1 MRPFTFWSPPT
12 RPDPAE
18 RPKLT
23 LISGFLG
30 AGKTTLLNELLQRN
44 TIEKVAVLVND
55 LGSVNVDAALVR
67 HAVQRM
73 EGAIGGVMELTSG
86 CICCSIRNELMD
98 AVVELMETY
107 APTHIIIEATGVAEP
122 RAVIETLN
130 AGNLLGIRGVDVLRV
145 ANLITVV
152 DAANIQ
158 PWLQPMIE
166 AGELDRKRIHLHQ
179 VDRRRPLE
187 ELAMEQIEV
196 ADVLVI
202 SKTDAVDAEA
212 LSRIEAALV
221 SLNPHAELFHSQFG
235 RLDAE
240 ALFGKDRY
248 DPVATHT
255 AARWHQEL
263 AQQPPLALPKPAPR
277 GSIFQFGPAPAASGH
292 GKPDPMQTYGLAS
305 FVYHARRP
313 MEGRALLE
321 LLRGGLKNVV
331 RAKGFYWTTEHPD
344 RVGFLSIAGK
354 ILRAD
359 YMDHWWIDRLRCGQI
374 TREEIPDGILKIWV
388 DEDIGDRRQELVF
401 IGVDMDADTI
411 RRQLDDCLC
420 R

>member
-1 MRPFTFWSPPT
+1 MPE
-12 RPDPAE
+12 PAE

-30 AGKTTLLNELLQRN
+30 AGKTTLLNHLLLQQHTGERM
-44 TIEKVAVLVND
+44 AVLVND

-67 HAVQRM
+67 HAVQQV

-98 AVVELMETY
+98 AVVELIETY
-107 APTHIIIEATGVAEP
+107 APTHIIVEATGVAEP
-122 RAVIETLN
+122 RAVVETLN
-130 AGNLLGIRGVDVLRV
+130 ACNLLGIRGVDVLRI

-158 PWLQPMIE
+158 PWLEPMLAAE
-166 AGELDRKRIHLHQ
+166 SGGKRIHLHQ

-202 SKTDAVDAEA
+202 NKTDCVDSAT
-212 LSRIEAALV
+212 LPKIEAALH
-221 SLNPHAELFHSQFG
+221 SLNSHAELLHSRYG
-235 RLDAE
+235 RLDVD

-248 DPVATHT
+248 NPVDTHS
-255 AARWHQEL
+255 AARWRQEL
-263 AQQPPLALPKPAPR
+263 EQQPPLAQPNAEPR
-277 GSIFQFGPAPAASGH
+277 AVVFQFGSAPKESTAA
-292 GKPDPMQTYGLAS
+292 KNDPMQAYGLSS

-313 MEGRALLE
+313 MDGRALME
-321 LLRGGLKNVV
+321 RLRGGFKNVV

-359 YMDHWWIDRLRCGQI
+359 YMDHWWIDRLHCGQI
-374 TREEIPDGILKIWV
+374 SSGEIPEGIRRIWV
-388 DEDIGDRRQELVF
+388 DDAIGDRRQELVF
-401 IGVDMDADTI
+401 IGVDIDATAI
-411 RRQLDDCLC
+411 RRQLDACLAH
-420 R
+420 